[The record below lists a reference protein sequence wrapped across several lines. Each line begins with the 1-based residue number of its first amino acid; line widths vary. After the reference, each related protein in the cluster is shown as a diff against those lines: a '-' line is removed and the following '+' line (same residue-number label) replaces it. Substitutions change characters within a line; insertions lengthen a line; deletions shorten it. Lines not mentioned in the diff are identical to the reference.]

1 VIEAG
6 TVGAVFSIRDDAS
19 AALERLAREFN
30 ELQVSIDKI
39 KESMASIGA
48 AEDGPIA
55 RLREQ
60 FAQVGRAG
68 EDASGIIMGAFGK
81 VDGAVDSSIQRVN
94 ALKESLAGAAREAE
108 QIKIAPG
115 MGGGGFGGGGSGS
128 HEGGRGGFWNR
139 LDHHVTQ
146 AGGDMASIVGGPL
159 GVGLGVGVLGAE
171 AFKQSFS
178 VTESENNMRIAGVS
192 NDKIAEADAIAG
204 NYSRYGMSKLQ
215 ALEAVRMGMVPL
227 NRLGGSKDE
236 GVDAAMGVLP
246 TVARFDQLARAM
258 HGEEGG
264 DATKQLFELFK
275 SDELR
280 NKLSPGEAQKF
291 IEDYAQIYTG
301 TSGKVDP
308 KTFYQG
314 LKYSKS
320 AGAQFSDEFTKYYL
334 PGIEMEEGGSTAG
347 TMLMTSASAFLGQ
360 RFKKPALG
368 ELRQMGIY
376 DDHDKLQNQDRLI
389 ENPFRW
395 MQETFMPALVK
406 AGFDTKDKQVG
417 EVEKLTSR
425 NSAEAAVLL
434 GINPGNVERNAQ
446 SIRQADTLNQSSA
459 AIFAN
464 DPMAAARAVESSMA
478 NLASA
483 FGQSVPSITG
493 GLNNLAGALDW
504 MAHINNAPWL
514 KGMDDFIKDHSI
526 MGNKTATDP
535 GADAR
540 AELFRKLNPTGAIGS
555 GGNSGP
561 HGLAMIPNEPS
572 IAAHAAISAPPVNVN
587 VQPAVAMTTLPVT
600 INVDN
605 GGLFGKVTSYVD
617 ARISATLSG
626 LKSAFNSSANNSS
639 AGFDGRSAPSTPDG
653 SIMHGSH

>member
-1 VIEAG
+1 VISAG
-6 TVGAVFSIRDDAS
+6 EVGAVFTIKDDAS
-19 AALERLAREFN
+19 AALSRLAGEFDKF
-30 ELQVSIDKI
+30 QVSIDKI
-39 KESMASIGA
+39 KESMAGIGG

-55 RLREQ
+55 KLREQ
-60 FAQVGRAG
+60 FAQIGRAG
-68 EDASGIIMGAFGK
+68 EDASSVIMGAFGR
-81 VDGAVDSSIQRVN
+81 VDGAVDGTIGRVN
-94 ALKESLAGAAREAE
+94 ALKESLAAAAREASA
-108 QIKIAPG
+108 IHIAPG
-115 MGGGGFGGGGSGS
+115 LGGFGGGGGNGGP

-146 AGGDMASIVGGPL
+146 AGGDMASIVGGPI
-159 GVGLGVGVLGAE
+159 GVGLGIGVLGAE

-246 TVARFDQLARAM
+246 QVAQFDQLARAM
-258 HGEEGG
+258 KGEEGG

-275 SDELR
+275 GDELR
-280 NKLSPGEAQKF
+280 NKLSPAEAQQF
-291 IEDYAQIYTG
+291 IKDYAQVYEG

-376 DDHDKLQNQDRLI
+376 DDHDKLQNQDQLI
-389 ENPFRW
+389 ENPFKW

-406 AGFDTKDKQVG
+406 AGFTTKDQQVA

-434 GINPGNVERNAQ
+434 GINPGNVERTAQ
-446 SIRQADTLNQSSA
+446 SIKQADTLNQASG
-459 AIFAN
+459 AITAN
-464 DPMAAARAVESSMA
+464 DPMAASRAVMASMS
-478 NLASA
+478 NLATA

-504 MAHINNAPWL
+504 VAHINDNPAL
-514 KGMDDFIKDHSI
+514 KGMDDWIKSHQLV
-526 MGNKTATDP
+526 NKPGSDP

-540 AELFRKLNPTGAIGS
+540 ADLYHKLNPTGSIGTPSPSHGPYANGGGPGDSFKGAI
-555 GGNSGP
+555 
-561 HGLAMIPNEPS
+561 AMPPPS
-572 IAAHAAISAPPVNVN
+572 VTVAPALTV
-587 VQPAVAMTTLPVT
+587 TTLPVT
-600 INVDN
+600 VNIDNGGMLGAVTKLVDAKITAAL
-605 GGLFGKVTSYVD
+605 GGLFGSLRGGT
-617 ARISATLSG
+617 A
-626 LKSAFNSSANNSS
+626 NSS
-639 AGFDGRSAPSTPDG
+639 AGFDGQSHPAVPD
-653 SIMHGSH
+653 SSVMHGAH

>member
-1 VIEAG
+1 
-6 TVGAVFSIRDDAS
+6 
-19 AALERLAREFN
+19 
-30 ELQVSIDKI
+30 
-39 KESMASIGA
+39 
-48 AEDGPIA
+48 
-55 RLREQ
+55 
-60 FAQVGRAG
+60 
-68 EDASGIIMGAFGK
+68 
-81 VDGAVDSSIQRVN
+81 
-94 ALKESLAGAAREAE
+94 
-108 QIKIAPG
+108 
-115 MGGGGFGGGGSGS
+115 
-128 HEGGRGGFWNR
+128 
-139 LDHHVTQ
+139 
-146 AGGDMASIVGGPL
+146 
-159 GVGLGVGVLGAE
+159 
-171 AFKQSFS
+171 
-178 VTESENNMRIAGVS
+178 MRIAGIS

-246 TVARFDQLARAM
+246 QVAQFDQLARAM
-258 HGEEGG
+258 KGEEGG

-275 SDELR
+275 GDELR
-280 NKLSPGEAQKF
+280 NKLSPADAQQF
-291 IEDYAQIYTG
+291 IKDYAQVYEG

-320 AGAQFSDEFTKYYL
+320 AGAQFSDEFVKYYP

-347 TMLMTSASAFLGQ
+347 TMLMTSASAFLGE

-376 DDHDKLQNQDRLI
+376 DDNDKLQNQDQLI
-389 ENPFRW
+389 ENPFKW

-406 AGFDTKDKQVG
+406 AGFTTKDQQVA

-434 GINPGNVERNAQ
+434 GINPGNVERTAQ
-446 SIRQADTLNQSSA
+446 SIKQADTLNQASG
-459 AIFAN
+459 AITAN
-464 DPMAAARAVESSMA
+464 DPMAASRAVMASMA
-478 NLASA
+478 NLATA

-504 MAHINNAPWL
+504 VAHINDNPAL
-514 KGMDDFIKDHSI
+514 KGMDDWIESHQI

-540 AELFRKLNPTGAIGS
+540 ADLYHKLNPTGSMQPASKQYDPLSSIHA
-555 GGNSGP
+555 GP
-561 HGLAMIPNEPS
+561 ILT
-572 IAAHAAISAPPVNVN
+572 APPAVTLQPGGSITGVALVTIQNNVN
-587 VQPAVAMTTLPVT
+587 VTGLVSTIMTQ
-600 INVDN
+600 
-605 GGLFGKVTSYVD
+605 VD
-617 ARISATLSG
+617 AKIMGAFGTLTGMFKSG
-626 LKSAFNSSANNSS
+626 AGNSS